1 MVSATTQLNL
11 LAADGKKYKTD
22 MLDSEGV
29 IALAKNYPNSRAM
42 TFLDWFLYSDNSLDG
57 QRKKRALTI
66 RIITKKTTDLQGFLQ
81 NSP

>member
-29 IALAKNYPNSRAM
+29 IALAKNYPNSRA
-42 TFLDWFLYSDNSLDG
+42 
-57 QRKKRALTI
+57 LTI